1 MISAIPALSHR
12 RRPWLAAI
20 CLGAATV
27 VSAPVLS
34 GPALARGPDG
44 IADVA
49 EKVIDAVVNIST
61 SQTVEAK
68 GGAEGR
74 GAIPQLPP
82 GSPFEEFF
90 DDFFK
95 NRRGGPGGNSKGGD
109 RGADLQPRK
118 TNSLGSGFIVD
129 TAGIAVTNNH
139 VIADAD
145 EINIIMNDGT
155 KIKAELVGVDK
166 KTDLAV
172 LKFKPPAKPL
182 VAVKFGDSDKLRL
195 GEWVIAIGNPFSLG
209 GTVTAGI
216 VSARNRDISSG
227 PYDNYIQT
235 DAAINRGN
243 SGGPLFNLD
252 GEVIGVNTLIISPS
266 GGSIGIGFAVPSK
279 TVAGV
284 VDSLR
289 QFGEL
294 RRGWLGVR
302 IQQVTDEIAE
312 SLNIKP
318 ARGALIAGV
327 EDKGPAKP
335 AGIEPGDVV
344 VKFDGKDIKEPKDLS
359 RVVADTAVG
368 KEVDVV
374 IIRKG
379 AEETRKVTLGR
390 LEDGDKAV
398 QASAKPPEP
407 TEKPVTQKALGLDLA
422 TLSKDLRTRYKVKDS
437 VKGVI
442 ITSVDGTSDAAE
454 KRLSAG
460 EVIVEVAQEAVSNA
474 ADVKKRVDQLKK
486 DGKKSI
492 LLLVSNADGELRFVA
507 LSVQ

>member
-109 RGADLQPRK
+109 RGGDLQPRK

-155 KIKAELVGVDK
+155 KIKAELVGIDK

-172 LKFKPPAKPL
+172 LKFAPPRPL

-195 GEWVIAIGNPFSLG
+195 GDWVVAIGNPFSLG

-216 VSARNRDISSG
+216 VSAKNRDISSG
-227 PYDNYIQT
+227 PYDSYIQT

-279 TVAGV
+279 TVVGV
-284 VDSLR
+284 VDQLR

-398 QASAKPPEP
+398 QASAKTKEEP
-407 TEKPVTQKALGLDLA
+407 AEKPVTQKALGLDLA
-422 TLSKDLRTRYKVKDS
+422 TLSKDLRTRYKIKDS

-474 ADVKKRVDQLKK
+474 A
-486 DGKKSI
+486 
-492 LLLVSNADGELRFVA
+492 GELRFVA

>member
-1 MISAIPALSHR
+1 MTSAIPALSHR
-12 RRPWLAAI
+12 LRPWLAAI
-20 CLGAATV
+20 WLGTASV
-27 VSAPVLS
+27 LISAPVS
-34 GPALARGPDG
+34 AQAEARGPDG

-68 GGAEGR
+68 GGGAGGDR
-74 GAIPQLPP
+74 GAMPQLPP

-95 NRRGGPGGNSKGGD
+95 NRRGPGGNSKGGE
-109 RGADLQPRK
+109 LQPRK

-129 TAGIAVTNNH
+129 TSGIVVTNNH

-145 EINIIMNDGT
+145 EINVIMNDGT

-172 LKFKPPAKPL
+172 LKFKPAKPL
-182 VAVKFGDSDKLRL
+182 IAVKFGDSDKLRL

-379 AEETRKVTLGR
+379 AEETKKVTLGR

-398 QASAKPPEP
+398 QASAKSQPEP
-407 TEKPVTQKALGLDLA
+407 EKPVTQKALGLDLA
-422 TLSKDLRTRYKVKDS
+422 TLSKDLRTRYKIKDS

-442 ITSVDGTSDAAE
+442 ITSVDGSSDAAE

-460 EVIVEVAQEAVSNA
+460 EVIVEVAQEAVANA

-486 DGKKSI
+486 DGKKSV

>member
-1 MISAIPALSHR
+1 MTGAIPALSHR
-12 RRPWLAAI
+12 LRPRVLGIWAAAI
-20 CLGAATV
+20 CLGAATTLL
-27 VSAPVLS
+27 SA
-34 GPALARGPDG
+34 PALARGPDG

-61 SQTVEAK
+61 TQTVEAK
-68 GGAEGR
+68 AGGGGGDR
-74 GAIPQLPP
+74 GAVPQLPP

-95 NRRGGPGGNSKGGD
+95 NRRGPGADKGG
-109 RGADLQPRK
+109 GGMQPRK

-155 KIKAELVGVDK
+155 KIKATLVGVDK

-172 LKFKPPAKPL
+172 LKFTPPAKPL

-216 VSARNRDISSG
+216 VSARNRDINSG
-227 PYDNYIQT
+227 PYDSYIQT

-279 TVAGV
+279 TVVGV

-327 EDKGPAKP
+327 EEKGPAKP

-344 VKFDGKDIKEPKDLS
+344 IKFDGKDIKEPKDLS

-368 KEVDVV
+368 KAVDVV
-374 IIRKG
+374 VIRKG
-379 AEETRKVTLGR
+379 EEQTKQVTLGR
-390 LEDGDKAV
+390 LEDGEKAV
-398 QASAKPPEP
+398 AAANKTQPEVDKPA
-407 TEKPVTQKALGLDLA
+407 TQKALGLDLA
-422 TLSKDLRTRYKVKDS
+422 GLSKDLRSRYKIKDS
-437 VKGVI
+437 VKGVV
-442 ITSVDGTSDAAE
+442 ITSVDASSDAAE

-474 ADVKKRVDQLKK
+474 ADVKKRVEQLKK

>member
-1 MISAIPALSHR
+1 MTAATSALSHR
-12 RRPWLAAI
+12 LRPMLAAI
-20 CLGAATV
+20 SIGAAV
-27 VSAPVLS
+27 VLASQ
-34 GPALARGPDG
+34 PAFARGPEG

-61 SQTVEAK
+61 SQTIEAK
-68 GGAEGR
+68 TDGHGTM
-74 GAIPQLPP
+74 PQLPP

-95 NRRGGPGGNSKGGD
+95 NHHGKGGD
-109 RGADLQPRK
+109 LMPHK
-118 TNSLGSGFIVD
+118 TNSLGSGFIID
-129 TAGIAVTNNH
+129 TSGIVVTNNH

-145 EINIIMNDGT
+145 EINIILNDGT
-155 KIKAELVGVDK
+155 KIKADIVGVDK

-172 LKFKPPAKPL
+172 LKFKPPHPL
-182 VAVKFGDSDKLRL
+182 TAVKFGDSDKLRL
-195 GEWVIAIGNPFSLG
+195 GDWVIAIGNPFSLG

-216 VSARNRDISSG
+216 VSAKNRDISSG
-227 PYDNYIQT
+227 PYDSYIQT

-252 GEVIGVNTLIISPS
+252 GDVIGVNTLIISPS

-284 VDSLR
+284 VDQLR

-302 IQQVTDEIAE
+302 IQSVTDEIAD

-327 EDKGPAKP
+327 DDKGPAKP
-335 AGIEPGDVV
+335 AGLEPGDVV
-344 VKFDGKDIKEPKDLS
+344 ITFDGKDIKDPKDLS
-359 RVVADTAVG
+359 RIVADTAVG

-379 AEETRKVTLGR
+379 QEETHKVTLGR
-390 LEDGDKAV
+390 LDDPDKP
-398 QASAKPPEP
+398 QPASIKTNDQPAD
-407 TEKPVTQKALGLDLA
+407 KPVTQKALGLDLA
-422 TLSKDLRTRYKVKDS
+422 ALSKDLRTRYKIKDS
-437 VKGVI
+437 VKGVL
-442 ITSVDGTSDAAE
+442 ITGVDGTSDAAD

-460 EVIVEVAQEAVSNA
+460 DVIVEVAQEAVSNA
-474 ADVKKRVDQLKK
+474 ADIKKRVDQLKK
-486 DGKKSI
+486 DGKKSV

>member
-1 MISAIPALSHR
+1 MTAVTTALSQR
-12 RRPWLAAI
+12 LRPLLTAA
-20 CLGAATV
+20 CLGAASTLI
-27 VSAPVLS
+27 AA
-34 GPALARGPDG
+34 PALARGPEG

-68 GGAEGR
+68 GGGEGR
-74 GAIPQLPP
+74 GAVPQLPP

-90 DDFFK
+90 EDFFK
-95 NRRGGPGGNSKGGD
+95 NRRGGRGGGD
-109 RGADLQPRK
+109 SQPHK
-118 TNSLGSGFIVD
+118 TNSLGSGFIID
-129 TAGIAVTNNH
+129 ASGIVVTNNH

-145 EINIIMNDGT
+145 EINVIMNDGT
-155 KIKAELVGVDK
+155 KIKAEIVGIDK

-172 LKFKPPAKPL
+172 LKFAPPRQL

-195 GEWVIAIGNPFSLG
+195 GDWVVAIGNPFSLG

-216 VSARNRDISSG
+216 VSAKNRDISSG
-227 PYDNYIQT
+227 PYDSYIQT

-284 VDSLR
+284 VDQLR

-302 IQQVTDEIAE
+302 IQPVTDEIAE

-327 EDKGPAKP
+327 DDKGPAKP

-344 VKFDGKDIKEPKDLS
+344 IKFDGKDIKEPKDLS
-359 RVVADTAVG
+359 RIVGDTSVG

-374 IIRKG
+374 VIRKG
-379 AEETRKVTLGR
+379 AEETKKVTLGR
-390 LEDGDKAV
+390 LEDGEKAV
-398 QASAKPPEP
+398 QASIKTPEP
-407 TEKPVTQKALGLDLA
+407 AEKPVTQRALGLDLA
-422 TLSKDLRTRYKVKDS
+422 TLSKDLRSRYKIKDS

-442 ITSVDGTSDAAE
+442 ITNVDSASDAAD
-454 KRLSAG
+454 KRLG
-460 EVIVEVAQEAVSNA
+460 PGDVIVEVAQEAVANA
-474 ADVKKRVDQLKK
+474 ADIKKRVEQLKK
-486 DGKKSI
+486 DGKKSV